1 MQKQYQFDMQ
11 LKWSSSSSLRKFVV
25 LTSSSSSWSSS
36 SFSSSS
42 PSCECPR
49 PKEEPLM
56 TSLRDSAPVQRNPH
70 NPRGLRRWSSACQ
83 KAKTSHPCPPQKRF
97 PWWIFQRTH
106 EHCSREEGKE
116 YKTDD
121 RFQPLRY
128 CKELYFITRNWWKS
142 SGGVFRKSQL
152 SVLMQK

>member
-1 MQKQYQFDMQ
+1 MQNQYEFDVKLQ
-11 LKWSSSSSLRKFVV
+11 SSSSSSLRNCVV
-25 LTSSSSSWSSS
+25 LTSLSSSWSSS

-56 TSLRDSAPVQRNPH
+56 TSLRDSVPVQRNPH
-70 NPRGLRRWSSACQ
+70 SPRGLRRWSSACQ
-83 KAKTSHPCPPQKRF
+83 RAKMSHPCPPQKRF

-106 EHCSREEGKE
+106 EHPSQEEGKE

-121 RFQPLRY
+121 SSQPLRY
-128 CKELYFITRNWWKS
+128 WKEQWGRCLEKANSVCQCRNTIFS
-142 SGGVFRKSQL
+142 FLVCLF
-152 SVLMQK
+152 